1 MSTLRSRRRRRH
13 LAVVTNCST
22 VLFPSRPGI
31 RRIAFQQLLN
41 TPAEEEARGEGADN
55 REPRAHFL
63 SNPPFLPSASSFW
76 RRTLVVD
83 VSWSSVFFES
93 ASRRGRAYL
102 NEPTIEITNGDFCQ
116 RVFSRRYTRARF
128 LRREAWTILLLIYI
142 TPEYIGGR
150 KKRDGGVCFLHPPF
164 AFHLFFFPSSF
175 LLFSCYHR
183 ADVGRNRLKQLDFQA
198 FGSRPSNGSEP
209 GAARASVCDD

>member
-1 MSTLRSRRRRRH
+1 M
-13 LAVVTNCST
+13 
-22 VLFPSRPGI
+22 
-31 RRIAFQQLLN
+31 
-41 TPAEEEARGEGADN
+41 
-55 REPRAHFL
+55 
-63 SNPPFLPSASSFW
+63 
-76 RRTLVVD
+76 VD

-150 KKRDGGVCFLHPPF
+150 KKRDGGVCFLPYLSRF
-164 AFHLFFFPSSF
+164 TFSFF
-175 LLFSCYHR
+175 LLLSSC
-183 ADVGRNRLKQLDFQA
+183 
-198 FGSRPSNGSEP
+198 SRVII
-209 GAARASVCDD
+209 ARTWDATG